1 MAFRWTMASIVAAF
15 VVSLI
20 FYAQLAY
27 LLAQVFAVLEPLVAR
42 PTFTRTAQAIFDGS
56 LWLYQLAKG
65 FLTNPAHLLV
75 ALAVSLVLMGFSLA
89 YSQQARR

>member
-1 MAFRWTMASIVAAF
+1 VA
-15 VVSLI
+15 LI

-27 LLAQVFAVLEPLVAR
+27 LLAQVFATLEPLVAR
-42 PTFTRTAQAIFDGS
+42 PTFTQTARALFDGS
-56 LWLYQLAKG
+56 LWLYQLARG

-89 YSQQARR
+89 YYQARR

>member
-15 VVSLI
+15 VVALI

-27 LLAQVFAVLEPLVAR
+27 LLAQVFAALELLVAR
-42 PTFTRTAQAIFDGS
+42 PTFTQTARALFDGS

-89 YSQQARR
+89 YYQARR